1 MNGYGWAIFIYV
13 IGILDTLILLQ
24 AIHGSVGVRLIFKSL
39 VWPFFSVKTV
49 IDKILCGGK

>member
-49 IDKILCGGK
+49 INKILYGIK